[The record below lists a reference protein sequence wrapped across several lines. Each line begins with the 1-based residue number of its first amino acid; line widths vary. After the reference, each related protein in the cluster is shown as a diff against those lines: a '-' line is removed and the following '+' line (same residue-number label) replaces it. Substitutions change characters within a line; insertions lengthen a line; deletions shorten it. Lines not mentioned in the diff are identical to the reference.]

1 MLRGPAWNQ
10 CQTVG
15 HWQSAATPPLGA
27 GFKRF
32 CQTWSSRL
40 LRNGTAGVGF
50 AGAQLV
56 ITLAVTSP
64 VDPTI

>member
-15 HWQSAATPPLGA
+15 QSAATPPLGA

-32 CQTWSSRL
+32 CQTWSSSL
-40 LRNGTAGVGF
+40 LRNGTAGVCF